1 MMHIE
6 SWSKDVSF
14 HGDGVATTATF
25 NMKGFPFNL
34 DFSESGYL
42 EASAEGMITAGPPEE
57 MMDLGCSLSGTTVT
71 ITFPEPVRDRES
83 MVVRIR
89 LKMGV

>member
-6 SWSKDVSF
+6 SWSRDVSF

-34 DFSESGYL
+34 DFSECGYL

-57 MMDLGCSLSGTTVT
+57 MMDLQCSLSGTTVT